1 MHVGPSDEGIV
12 SVFAAVDVDYRA
24 TETVAAAVVFANWDD
39 PTPTHE
45 STVRLAR
52 AAPYRPGE
60 FWLRELPG
68 LLAVL
73 AALPA
78 VPACVVVDAYVWL
91 PPDRRPG
98 LGARLH
104 EALGERTSIVG
115 VAKNPIVGDALG
127 IPVLRGASK
136 RPLFVTAAGL
146 EPADAA
152 DGVRRMH
159 GIYRVPTLL
168 RRVDRLG
175 RDA

>member
-1 MHVGPSDEGIV
+1 V

-24 TETVAAAVVFANWDD
+24 SETVAAAVVFAAWDD
-39 PTPTHE
+39 PAPTIE
-45 STVRLAR
+45 QTVRLAR
-52 AAPYRPGE
+52 AAPYRPGA

-68 LLAVL
+68 LLAVI
-73 AALPA
+73 AALPV
-78 VPACVVVDAYVWL
+78 VPTCVLVDAYVWL
-91 PPDRRPG
+91 PPDAKPG

-104 EALGERTSIVG
+104 DALGHGTAIVG
-115 VAKNPIVGDALG
+115 IAKNPLAGDALA

-146 EPADAA
+146 DAADAA
-152 DGVRRMH
+152 AGVRRMH
-159 GIYRVPTLL
+159 GVYRVPTLL